1 MKFKDYLKETDKT
14 WNKQEEL
21 EADLEHALL
30 GLLDEAGELASAFKK
45 KIGYGKELDLINV
58 KEELGDGI
66 FFLTRAII
74 AVADPKHMDK
84 MIEHIDGVIN
94 TKIPDEKLAAMKT
107 YSYVDLAYNL
117 NKPIGRIYEG
127 MATKDDIMIGQAIS
141 DVMSA
146 YSNLA
151 VIFGFTVEECMEA
164 NVAKLQVRYKGKEF
178 SEKDATVRDL
188 KKEKKTLSKK

>member
-1 MKFKDYLKETDKT
+1 MKFKNYLKETDKT
-14 WNKQEEL
+14 WNKQEEP

-45 KIGYGKELDLINV
+45 VTGYGKELDLVNV
-58 KEELGDGI
+58 KEEIGDGI
-66 FFLTRAII
+66 FFLARLIEEVAIPEHK
-74 AVADPKHMDK
+74 DDFLKHMDN
-84 MIEHIDGVIN
+84 IAV
-94 TKIPDEKLAAMKT
+94 TKIPEEKLAAMRAF
-107 YSYVDLAYNL
+107 SYVDLAYNL
-117 NKPIGRIYEG
+117 NMPIGRIYTG
-127 MATKDDIMIGQAIS
+127 MQTKDDKMIGQAIE

-151 VIFGFTVEECMEA
+151 VIFGFTVEECMLA

-178 SEKDATVRDL
+178 SKKDATVRDL